1 MSTQPAHKPEQ
12 APAKARIPAKIR
24 AAIDLYT
31 RERITKTEAAQRV
44 GIKPSYLYTK
54 LTRPHI
60 RDYER
65 EQFTQY
71 IQEIEDLKAPY
82 KAEAF
87 ETAAELMR
95 GAKSEAVRARMVE
108 FLAGERKGGDVNVAV
123 QVNNSAPTGYEYA
136 RPDQEVVVI
145 RGSDQSGQSNSSEK
159 PSENG

>member
-1 MSTQPAHKPEQ
+1 MNTPAPVSNKAAKPV
-12 APAKARIPAKIR
+12 KARIPAKIR

-31 RERITKTEAAQRV
+31 TERVSKTEAAQRV
-44 GIKPSYLYTK
+44 GIKPSYLYTQ
-54 LTRPHI
+54 LTKAHI

-65 EQFTQY
+65 DRFALY

-95 GAKSEAVRARMVE
+95 EAKSESVRARMVE
-108 FLAGERKGGDVNVAV
+108 FLAGERKGNAVNVAL
-123 QVNNSAPTGYEYA
+123 QVNNQAPTGYEYA

-145 RGSDQSGQSNSSEK
+145 RYAGGDTQSPAPDEGK
-159 PSENG
+159 P